1 MFFKLSFT
9 WNIVPMIL
17 SWNLE
22 SSLNDGVAEFARLFQ
37 GSSKPP
43 VKRRWDGS
51 YPYTSYPH
59 LCIGGTTLAYFHSSG
74 TTAEEIERF
83 IMAVSGA
90 EMLEAASFNIRA
102 GIPSSPVP
110 FDVLSNLS

>member
-1 MFFKLSFT
+1 M
-9 WNIVPMIL
+9 VL

-22 SSLNDGVAEFARLFQ
+22 SYLNDGVAEFARPFQ

-59 LCIGGTTLAYFHSSG
+59 LYIGGTTLAYLHSSG

-90 EMLEAASFNIRA
+90 EMLEAAPLIYGLKFRQ
-102 GIPSSPVP
+102 
-110 FDVLSNLS
+110 VLYLSMF